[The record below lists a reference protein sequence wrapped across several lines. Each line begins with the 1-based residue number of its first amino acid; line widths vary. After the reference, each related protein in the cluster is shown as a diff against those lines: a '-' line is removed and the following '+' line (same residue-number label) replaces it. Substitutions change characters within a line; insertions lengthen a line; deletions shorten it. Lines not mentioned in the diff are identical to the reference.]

1 MPQNLLCPAVLLQG
15 VLVGYA
21 MSKSEGTFTLYH
33 SFLMKGW
40 ALKRKRKK
48 VRKDGSFQQ
57 KVFATPESLPQFL
70 QKSLAASN
78 GHRAQPHRYLR
89 LLLGALL
96 LEILGVFTSSHSL
109 KFRSNTHRKVS
120 LLINNNSLNRL
131 ALILS
136 VNSRHYK
143 RIFSI

>member
-48 VRKDGSFQQ
+48 LEKWRFIS
-57 KVFATPESLPQFL
+57 TESLCHARILPQFL

-78 GHRAQPHRYLR
+78 GHPAQPHRYLR

-136 VNSRHYK
+136 VKTRHYI
-143 RIFSI
+143 RIFPI